1 MEMARQ
7 VQSIQN
13 WKLVIFLQYIQEK
26 ALQQLI
32 HFMGIQSSHICCY
45 LFLGG
50 CGPVYIYIYIYIE
63 RERERDDFLR
73 DDKYIY
79 TYIICMLTD
88 ANLGKLNVN
97 LIIIG
102 WVCSKMTE
110 TF

>member
-1 MEMARQ
+1 MLALLSLMETARQ

-50 CGPVYIYIYIYIE
+50 CGPVYIYICRE
-63 RERERDDFLR
+63 RERERER
-73 DDKYIY
+73 
-79 TYIICMLTD
+79 
-88 ANLGKLNVN
+88 
-97 LIIIG
+97 
-102 WVCSKMTE
+102 E
-110 TF
+110 R

>member
-1 MEMARQ
+1 MEVSNIFAIYSGKSTATAHSFYGDP
-7 VQSIQN
+7 VQSY
-13 WKLVIFLQYIQEK
+13 LLLLIFGWLWT
-26 ALQQLI
+26 
-32 HFMGIQSSHICCY
+32 S
-45 LFLGG
+45 
-50 CGPVYIYIYIYIE
+50 IYIYIYIERE